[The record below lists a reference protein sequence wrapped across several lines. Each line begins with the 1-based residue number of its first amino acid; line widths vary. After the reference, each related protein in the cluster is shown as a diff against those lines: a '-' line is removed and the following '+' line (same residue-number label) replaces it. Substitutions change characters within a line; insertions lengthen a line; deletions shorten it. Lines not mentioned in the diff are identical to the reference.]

1 MINSF
6 SSNWFTLLLLC
17 TSAPLV
23 LYCDRF
29 DRGSRQVK
37 REPVDMVTEDYDVS
51 LCQRVGVHNY
61 YTKDH
66 IILVI
71 GVHLGSSILLYV
83 ESLGDKLLLMRTHED
98 LSPDM
103 ELLVYVFYGFVVI
116 FYLVHTLEYMK
127 LVILPAFLEGAVFL
141 KRRKMQMTTKYVLT
155 MKNGKHVVYFLNII
169 NLLSIQ
175 VWSRPMPSFKKRKCI
190 HEKMPSLSLYC

>member
-37 REPVDMVTEDYDVS
+37 RKPVDMVTRFMTYHFVNELGFITITQKIIS
-51 LCQRVGVHNY
+51 L
-61 YTKDH
+61 
-66 IILVI
+66 LVI

-83 ESLGDKLLLMRTHED
+83 ESLGDRLLLMRTYED
-98 LSPDM
+98 LSSDM
-103 ELLVYVFYGFVVI
+103 ELLVCVYVMVLWWYSILCIPWNIWNWLFYHLFWRE
-116 FYLVHTLEYMK
+116 L
-127 LVILPAFLEGAVFL
+127 
-141 KRRKMQMTTKYVLT
+141 
-155 MKNGKHVVYFLNII
+155 YF
-169 NLLSIQ
+169 
-175 VWSRPMPSFKKRKCI
+175 
-190 HEKMPSLSLYC
+190 

>member
-1 MINSF
+1 MHDQSNSWSIQLINSF

-51 LCQRVGVHNY
+51 LCQRVGIHNY

-116 FYLVHTLEYMK
+116 FYLVHTLEYLK

-141 KRRKMQMTTKYVLT
+141 KRRKCRWQPSTCWRWKMVSMS
-155 MKNGKHVVYFLNII
+155 
-169 NLLSIQ
+169 SI
-175 VWSRPMPSFKKRKCI
+175 S
-190 HEKMPSLSLYC
+190 